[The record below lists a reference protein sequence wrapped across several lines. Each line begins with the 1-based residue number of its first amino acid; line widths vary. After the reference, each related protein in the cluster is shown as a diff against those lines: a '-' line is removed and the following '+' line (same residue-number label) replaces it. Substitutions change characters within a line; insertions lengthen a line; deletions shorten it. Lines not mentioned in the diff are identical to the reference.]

1 MLRSPASLLSGTL
14 LVTALLGLAC
24 KPSGNQAYAEAL
36 ELLGQAER
44 GPCKMAFDGNQNMFL
59 VESSKIAECLERTKE
74 GLVKL
79 EEAKSL
85 GLDSR
90 EVDNLILKTED
101 EIRRLESMQRTVL
114 RMKNDLP
121 SGGVATPPP

>member
-1 MLRSPASLLSGTL
+1 MRRSAPLLTSTL
-14 LVTALLGLAC
+14 LTVALLALAC
-24 KPSGNQAYAEAL
+24 KPSGNEAYAEAL
-36 ELLGQAER
+36 KLLGEAER
-44 GPCKMAFDGNQNMFL
+44 GPCKMTFDGNQNMYL

-85 GLDSR
+85 GLDTR

-101 EIRRLESMQRTVL
+101 EVRRLESMQRTVL
-114 RMKNDLP
+114 RMKNDLDAGKP
-121 SGGVATPPP
+121 

>member
-1 MLRSPASLLSGTL
+1 MRRSASLLTSTL
-14 LVTALLGLAC
+14 LAALLALAC
-24 KPSGNQAYAEAL
+24 KPSGNEAYAEAL
-36 ELLGQAER
+36 KLLGEAER
-44 GPCKMAFDGNQNMFL
+44 GPCKMAFDSNQNMYL

-85 GLDSR
+85 GLDTR

-101 EIRRLESMQRTVL
+101 EVRRLESMQRTVL

-121 SGGVATPPP
+121 QGAAAPPS